1 MSVRKKRS
9 SAADVLRQELGQ
21 PLVIPAPTNNNN
33 AIKPTPDNKPMTPPA
48 NDDAQLKAA
57 QQEIADLKS
66 KLEAQAKESQKIE
79 KDLKETI
86 KETKETI
93 VKLAEQNKETAKPK
107 TSSTALVKS
116 KGEGRDNRAITARP
130 VETREETARRRAN
143 TDIGWLD

>member
-1 MSVRKKRS
+1 MSVRKKPS
-9 SAADVLRQELGQ
+9 SAADVLRKELGQ
-21 PLVIPAPTNNNN
+21 PLVIPEQPNNN
-33 AIKPTPDNKPMTPPA
+33 AIKPTPDNKQMTPPP

-66 KLEAQAKESQKIE
+66 KLEAQKKESE
-79 KDLKETI
+79 KVKEDL

-93 VKLAEQNKETAKPK
+93 VKLAEQNKEAAKPR
-107 TSSTALVKS
+107 TSTALVKKS

-130 VETREETARRRAN
+130 VETSEETARRRAN

>member
-21 PLVIPAPTNNNN
+21 PLVIPEQTNNNN

-79 KDLKETI
+79 KDLKDTI

-107 TSSTALVKS
+107 TSNALVKS